1 MTKIALT
8 DGLKQTALQQYH
20 PYVNIELW
28 SLEQNSYDEENNTED
43 IIIQDAA
50 NLKIIGSDIETM
62 LATDGDIY
70 LQEYQKYIAADCTN
84 IIFTP
89 FDEENNQPIDNIIIP
104 YEYYKGVFYLRLP
117 RFYRTIS
124 LHLLTRY
131 YDASDDVVLF
141 NTEDLIDYI
150 QSHQQVWTTTGA
162 SRTEE
167 QIDILGEGVGRYL
180 IPLPQNLRKMSSIE
194 IDVFYKYIE
203 DTIDYNNYI
212 GIIDTSMRGYKQIDG
227 TDDIEKEIED
237 QKSLINQNQDN
248 TRIINIAQRNNIYT
262 QDDDVFNYCPQDMS
276 FDVAQIDN
284 EKYYEAIVKYSN
296 DNIYIEEYNQR
307 NNDDIDRIA
316 ELSTNNFVDNFIFAE
331 WAEELGCQ
339 EEEPSLP

>member
-1 MTKIALT
+1 MTKIVLT
-8 DGLKQTALQQYH
+8 EKLKKTALQQYH
-20 PYVNIELW
+20 PYINIDLW
-28 SLEQNSYDEENNTED
+28 SLEQFEYDNDDIEKD
-43 IIIQDAA
+43 IILQDAV
-50 NLKIIGSDIETM
+50 NLKILNDDIEG
-62 LATDGDIY
+62 LLSDSH
-70 LQEYQKYIAADCTN
+70 LREYQKYVSKPDKEDKGDFTN

-89 FDEENNQPIDNIIIP
+89 ENDIDTIIP

-131 YDASDDVVLF
+131 YDASDDVILF

-180 IPLPQNLRKMSSIE
+180 VPLPQNLRKMSSIE

-262 QDDDVFNYCPQDMS
+262 QDDNVFNYCPQDIS
-276 FDVAQIDN
+276 FNVAQIDN